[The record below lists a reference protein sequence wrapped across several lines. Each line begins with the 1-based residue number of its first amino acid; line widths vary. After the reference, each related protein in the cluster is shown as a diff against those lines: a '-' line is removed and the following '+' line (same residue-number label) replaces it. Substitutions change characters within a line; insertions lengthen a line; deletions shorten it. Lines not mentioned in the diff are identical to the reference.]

1 MKKNI
6 VINVDNQMDLILYLW
21 GIQFVNPAKII
32 ATIEAAFNKDYEIV
46 GQYLVW
52 FVKRYK
58 GDMLKT

>member
-1 MKKNI
+1 MSVIIFGNIGKIMIMKKNI

-46 GQYLVW
+46 G
-52 FVKRYK
+52 
-58 GDMLKT
+58 